1 MVSLSGRSMSAEMQ
15 QCLAATVECQRICAE
30 TVTYCLQQGGRLA
43 DESLIRLL
51 QDANDFC
58 RMTNDLLTRRSE
70 WHGRASAMAA
80 EVLAQAARRCA
91 EFGDDAQLKTC
102 SEACLRAASCAKR
115 MEPGEAVSYDKVSA
129 DSFPASDPPATTG
142 VRA

>member
-1 MVSLSGRSMSAEMQ
+1 MHRSPHARRWRVSAEGGPPMVSLSGRSMSAEMQ

-30 TVTYCLQQGGRLA
+30 TVTYCLQQGGRFA
-43 DESLIRLL
+43 DEPLIRLL

-58 RMTNDLLTRRSE
+58 RLTNDLLTRRSD

-80 EVLAQAARRCA
+80 EVLAQAARRCT

-115 MEPGEAVSYDKVSA
+115 MEPGEAV
-129 DSFPASDPPATTG
+129 
-142 VRA
+142 

>member
-1 MVSLSGRSMSAEMQ
+1 MVSLTGRSMSAEMQ
-15 QCLAATVECQRICAE
+15 QCLAAVVESERMCME
-30 TVTYCLQQGGRLA
+30 TMTYCLQQGGRMA
-43 DESLIRLL
+43 DESLIRAL
-51 QDANDFC
+51 QDASDFC
-58 RMTNDLLTRRSE
+58 RLTTELLYRRSE

-80 EVLAQAARRCA
+80 EVVGQTARRCT